1 MAQAK
6 TKYRVLNPRNL
17 PSGIPILTIQ
27 EKSKAGLVL
36 QEISLTEGEIFIP
49 PNGMTVK
56 DLLARGQIER
66 A

>member
-17 PSGIPILTIQ
+17 PSGLPILTIQ

>member
-1 MAQAK
+1 MAEAK

-27 EKSKAGLVL
+27 EKSKAGLVM
-36 QEISLTEGEIFIP
+36 QEISMTEGEVFIP